1 MFSLSAEGR
10 RERQLSSDTR
20 AGMWSAGNVR
30 RRQRRFVRR
39 NWRNLLTV
47 FAIIVVPAMLAQPLV
62 ASGFQRGLLIGVSFT
77 AAFAVLSYFV
87 TQATGTGPA
96 MMGATAEQWTA
107 SELRPLRKRG
117 WRVVNHLALRKWDI
131 DHVLVGPGGAWAVE
145 TKWSAQPWKLEPVED
160 RVRAALDQAQR
171 NASDLCRWQPFK
183 SAAIGSVQPL
193 VILWGATADE
203 ARPDAPTARR
213 IGGSLVLLG
222 VEGCAQW
229 RRRLLGAAE
238 QVLTQEQVEAAWQ
251 AMDRHAAQRD
261 EHDRA
266 VAPIPPSMLRIYAPG
281 RRSGQHR
288 CRQLPAVRA
297 LVGMG

>member
-1 MFSLSAEGR
+1 M
-10 RERQLSSDTR
+10 
-20 AGMWSAGNVR
+20 
-30 RRQRRFVRR
+30 
-39 NWRNLLTV
+39 LL
-47 FAIIVVPAMLAQPLV
+47 
-62 ASGFQRGLLIGVSFT
+62 GVSFK

-145 TKWSAQPWKLEPVED
+145 TKWSAQPWKLDPEED
-160 RVRAALDQAQR
+160 RVRAAVEQAQR
-171 NASDLCRWQPFK
+171 NSTDLRRWQPFK
-183 SAAIGSVQPL
+183 SAAIRSVEPV

-203 ARPDAPTARR
+203 ERPGAPTARR
-213 IGGSLVLLG
+213 MDGALVLLS

-229 RRRLLGAAE
+229 RHRLLGADE
-238 QVLTQEQVEAAWQ
+238 HVLTQEQVDAAWQ

-261 EHDRA
+261 KHDRA
-266 VAPIPPSMLRIYAPG
+266 LAPSMLRIYA
-281 RRSGQHR
+281 RD
-288 CRQLPAVRA
+288 CAVAVTAVASFLLSLHSLGWLGAWWLWGGLLAA
-297 LVGMG
+297 LGAAAALRHVDSVRWPVWGWLIGWSTSLLLVAGAVIKAIV